1 MINILT
7 SVVRRATLT
16 IVSTLV
22 LSVANLTYAQD
33 KEKLPTELSCKE
45 FVSEINY
52 VSSSEKLLKL
62 HEMVTNPEFK
72 IGDCRRQFLKI
83 EISSGWPDGY
93 NYSWHIIL
101 DKAVPSY
108 EHIDKY
114 ISEGHEKKF
123 SEYLSRTFEI
133 FSQSIDANSENKLI
147 PLDVSGSI
155 STLRMETGLKSL
167 TPLEY
172 FYGEFYH
179 GEELKYKKATKA
191 LLKVFKTTKLKMRKN
206 VTKEMMTTLIQSAK
220 VSEAMGIGS
229 WGDRDQLG
237 SRKYL
242 YKLLKS
248 SRLMGSL

>member
-1 MINILT
+1 MINFHT
-7 SVVRRATLT
+7 SVVKRATSIIASAL
-16 IVSTLV
+16 ILSTAC
-22 LSVANLTYAQD
+22 LSYAQD
-33 KEKLPTELSCKE
+33 NEKIPTELSCME
-45 FVSEINY
+45 FLSKINY
-52 VSSSEKLLKL
+52 VSSTEKLLKL
-62 HEMVTNPEFK
+62 HKMVTNPEFQ

-114 ISEGHEKKF
+114 ISEGHEKEF
-123 SEYLSRTFEI
+123 SEYLSRTFEL
-133 FSQSIDANSENKLI
+133 FSQSIDADSENKLI
-147 PLDVSGSI
+147 PLDVAGTI
-155 STLRMETGLKSL
+155 STLRMETGLQSL

-191 LLKVFKTTKLKMRKN
+191 LIKVIKTTKLKMRKN
-206 VTKEMMTTLIQSAK
+206 TTKKMMTSLIESAK
-220 VSEAMGIGS
+220 VYESMGLGS
-229 WGDRDQLG
+229 FGDRDQLG
-237 SRKYL
+237 SLKYL